1 MRILDRRF
9 YIFIHDIAWVPVS
22 ILFAFWMRLNLHV
35 LDHATLRS
43 VIELAGI
50 AIPVYAVSFWL
61 FGCYRGIWRFASIP
75 DLLRLMKSVVAG
87 AVVTATLCFILW
99 RLGNTPRSVLI
110 LYPILLFG
118 GVTSARLIYRMVRD
132 KTLRLDLD
140 RGPKVLIAG
149 AGKAGEMLVRDLEHT
164 RQFTPVAFVDDAP
177 RKQGHDVRNVRVRGT
192 TDDIPRLI
200 GELAIEMVLVTMPS
214 APSAVMNKIVMQCA
228 QHGVKCRTLPSL
240 AELAD
245 GRVEVSRLRAVTVED
260 LLGRDPVKLD
270 RQTVAAFIKGKRV
283 LVTGGG
289 GSIGSELCRQIGR
302 LDPGMLIVLDCSEYN
317 IYQIE
322 RELSSTHPA
331 LVFNALLGSV
341 CDEHNVDALFTQYR
355 PQMVFHAAAYKHVPL
370 VEDNVISGILNN
382 VYGTRTVA
390 DAAAKH
396 GVETFVLIS
405 TDKTVNP
412 TNVMGTTK
420 RVAELYCQGLSQPGG
435 AHFITTRFGNVLA
448 SAGSVVPLFERQ
460 IADGGPVTVTHPEIT
475 RYFMTIPEA
484 ASLILQAG
492 AIGKG
497 GEIFVLDMGEPVRIR
512 DLAEKMILLSGL
524 QPERDIRI
532 EYIGLRPGEK
542 LHEELFYAQE
552 ELRRTV
558 HPKVLLASC
567 GSVDMEHIRAGLAR
581 LVQSVHANDQERA
594 LLELKSLV
602 PEFNPSLTSEERKQR
617 YARPHLQAVK

>member
-22 ILFAFWMRLNLHV
+22 ILLAFWMRLNLHV
-35 LDHATLRS
+35 LDHAALRS
-43 VIELAGI
+43 VIELATI
-50 AIPVYAVSFWL
+50 AIPVHAITFWL
-61 FGCYRGIWRFASIP
+61 FGCYRGIWRYASIP
-75 DLLRLMKSVVAG
+75 DLLRLAKSVAAG
-87 AVVTATLCFILW
+87 AVVTAILCFMLW

-132 KTLRLDLD
+132 KTLHLDSG

-149 AGKAGEMLVRDLEHT
+149 AGKAGEMLVRDLEHS
-164 RQFTPVAFVDDAP
+164 RQFTPVAFVDDSSA
-177 RKQGHDVRNVRVRGT
+177 KQGHDVRNVRVRGT
-192 TDDIPRLI
+192 TNDISSLI
-200 GELAIEMVLVTMPS
+200 DELAIEMVLVTMPS
-214 APSAVMNKIVMQCA
+214 ASSAVMNKIVMQCA
-228 QHGVKCRTLPSL
+228 QHSVKCRTLPSL
-240 AELAD
+240 AELAG

-260 LLGRDPVKLD
+260 LLGRDPVRLD
-270 RQTVAAFIKGKRV
+270 QQAVAAFIKGKRV

-289 GSIGSELCRQIGR
+289 GSIGSELCRQIGKH
-302 LDPGMLIVLDCSEYN
+302 DPGVLIVLDSSEYN
-317 IYQIE
+317 LYHIE
-322 RELSSTHPA
+322 RELSSTYPA
-331 LVFNALLGSV
+331 LVFNAMLGSV
-341 CDEHNVDALFTQYR
+341 CDEHNVDALFAQYK
-355 PQMVFHAAAYKHVPL
+355 PQVVFHAAAYKHVPL

-382 VYGTRTVA
+382 VCGTRAVA

-435 AHFITTRFGNVLA
+435 THFITTRFGNVLA
-448 SAGSVVPLFERQ
+448 SAGSVVPLFEQQ

-475 RYFMTIPEA
+475 RFFMTIPEA
-484 ASLILQAG
+484 ASLILQAC

-497 GEIFVLDMGEPVRIR
+497 GEIFVLDMGEPVLIR

-532 EYIGLRPGEK
+532 KYIGLRPGEK

-552 ELRRTV
+552 ELQRTV
-558 HPKVLLASC
+558 HPKVLLASG
-567 GSVDMEHIRAGLAR
+567 GSVDMETIRAGLAR
-581 LVQSVHANDQERA
+581 LMQVVLSNDQERA
-594 LLELKSLV
+594 LLELKALV
-602 PEFNPSLTSEERKQR
+602 PEFNPTLTLEQRKQR
-617 YARPHLQAVK
+617 HTHPHLQVVK